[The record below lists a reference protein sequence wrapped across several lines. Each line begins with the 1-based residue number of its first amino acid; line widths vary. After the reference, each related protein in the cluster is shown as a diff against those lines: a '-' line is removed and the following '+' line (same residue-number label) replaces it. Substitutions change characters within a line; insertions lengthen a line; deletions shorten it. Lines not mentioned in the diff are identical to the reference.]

1 MKKIK
6 TIQDLIDLGFVV
18 VSKAYLDKSN
28 KLGWNHLKVSGDYN
42 SLRES
47 YGEVLGYKLNQG
59 KWVYAIVIDKSI
71 IIKTGKAECKNGI
84 QGRLGSYL
92 AGNPAYDN
100 NDDGKP
106 TNAST
111 NRKIYRGVSK
121 FLKEGKSVDIYA
133 FPVPVEYEEK
143 KIWDIIE
150 KVPNQNVQE
159 YEQSMYDR
167 LELDYTPN
175 GKPLW
180 NKEKQAF
187 KNKYDSSNN

>member
-6 TIQDLIDLGFVV
+6 NVQDLIDLGFVV
-18 VSKAYLDKSN
+18 VSKAYLNSKG
-28 KLGWNHLKVSGDYN
+28 KLGWNLLKLSGNYN
-42 SLRES
+42 SKREE
-47 YGEVLGYKLNQG
+47 YGDVLGYKLNQG
-59 KWVYAIVIDKSI
+59 KWVYAIVINGNI

-92 AGNPAYDN
+92 AGNPDYDS

-111 NRKIYRGVSK
+111 NRKIYRGVSQ
-121 FLKEGKSVDIYA
+121 FLNEEKTVDVYA
-133 FPVPVEYEEK
+133 FPVPVEYVEK

-159 YEQSMYDR
+159 YEQSMYIR
-167 LELDYTPN
+167 LELDYIPN

-187 KNKYDSSNN
+187 KNK

>member
-6 TIQDLIDLGFVV
+6 NVQDLIDLGFII
-18 VSKAYLDKSN
+18 VSKAYLNDED
-28 KLGWNHLKVSGDYN
+28 KLGWNHLKSSGSYN
-42 SLRES
+42 SLRET

-59 KWVYAIVIDKSI
+59 KWVYAIVVDNNI

-92 AGNPAYDN
+92 SGNPAYDN
-100 NDDGKP
+100 NDEGKP

-121 FLKEGKSVDIYA
+121 LLKEKKSVCVYA
-133 FPVPVEYEEK
+133 FPVPVEYVEKQIWDVK
-143 KIWDIIE
+143 KI
-150 KVPNQNVQE
+150 VPQQNVQE
-159 YEQSMYDR
+159 FEQIMYEKIE
-167 LELDYTPN
+167 LEYTPN

-187 KNKYDSSNN
+187 KSK